1 MSALLHPDLGH
12 SEEPRL
18 IHALPGRARLHAPG
32 WSERTQRL
40 LTPRLLQLW
49 GVRRVQGNPLTGN
62 VLVLFDPVAT
72 DAETVL
78 AGLRAL
84 LDGTAVASS
93 NIYERSAP
101 QEGGVGL
108 RLIPT
113 LAVGRSMEQAG
124 AVVVRRYHDH
134 AVAPYL
140 FAMAGPGQPRRLS
153 SVAVSPPAGR
163 RDRTSGVMRLL
174 NDVSGVLGIGV
185 CVANLLLSGSVF
197 GLIVNGLELLHVCS
211 EALVRRPKTLEVA
224 GLAEYGNGY
233 VIIMR
238 GAAWVVV

>member
-1 MSALLHPDLGH
+1 M
-12 SEEPRL
+12 

-40 LTPRLLQLW
+40 LTPRLLQLR

-72 DAETVL
+72 DAETIL

-84 LDGTAVASS
+84 LDGTAMASS
-93 NIYERSAP
+93 NIHERSAP
-101 QEGGVGL
+101 QEVGVGL

-124 AVVVRRYHDH
+124 AVVVRRYH

-140 FAMAGPGQPRRLS
+140 VVTTGPGQPRRLS
-153 SVAVSPPAGR
+153 SVVVAPPAGR
-163 RDRTSGVMRLL
+163 RDRTSGIMRLL
-174 NDVSGVLGIGV
+174 NDVSGVLGIGA

-211 EALVRRPKTLEVA
+211 EALVRRPKTPEVA

>member
-1 MSALLHPDLGH
+1 
-12 SEEPRL
+12 L

-40 LTPRLLQLW
+40 LTPRLLQLR

-72 DAETVL
+72 DAEIIL
-78 AGLRAL
+78 ARLRAL
-84 LDGTAVASS
+84 LDGTAAASS
-93 NIYERSAP
+93 NIHERSVP

-124 AVVVRRYHDH
+124 AVVVRRYH

-163 RDRTSGVMRLL
+163 RDRTSGIMRLL

-211 EALVRRPKTLEVA
+211 EALVRRPKTPEVA